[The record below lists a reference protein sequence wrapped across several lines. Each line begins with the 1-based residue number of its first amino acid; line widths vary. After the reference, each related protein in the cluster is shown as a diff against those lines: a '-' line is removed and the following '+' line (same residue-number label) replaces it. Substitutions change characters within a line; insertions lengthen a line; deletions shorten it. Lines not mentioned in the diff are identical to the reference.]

1 MVLNM
6 LQLDTKLGEIRGFRP
21 IFVRGHFQ
29 EIGTAVLHLGLK
41 PHYVEKFWECRLMD
55 VRKSDLTDKETCAK
69 QEIVFAELVI

>member
-41 PHYVEKFWECRLMD
+41 PHYVEKF
-55 VRKSDLTDKETCAK
+55 
-69 QEIVFAELVI
+69 